1 MKGGETT
8 IENHSLYF
16 KTCILVNYDTDEG
29 IKFRNV
35 EDAYDNVAVKGR
47 KIFKIIVESDYGD
60 LFGFTL

>member
-16 KTCILVNYDTDEG
+16 KPCILVNYDTDEG
-29 IKFRNV
+29 IKFRN
-35 EDAYDNVAVKGR
+35 EDPYDNVAVKGR